1 MAPPPLPQELIDKI
15 IDQFSEIARSDE
27 NRLSNK
33 RVLAS
38 LSMVARAWRERS
50 QKHSFSTL
58 DFRKLSSITLTES
71 CSNELAP
78 VFSLTRDLNID
89 GDWEALFQYDPV
101 PAVLLCSFRN
111 LESLSL
117 ASWYLTGYSPEQLS
131 TCFGHLGETVTQLK
145 LEGEASSNSLIYV
158 TSMFPRLSVL
168 EITIEIHAPRG
179 GRNIPKEEL
188 PTTGSFQGYLSLWAL
203 SGEHNDFL
211 VFLSSTSPRFDTISI
226 DECAIH
232 GDRMVKL
239 LNSSAASLE
248 SLELFSGGD
257 ILRKFLD
264 Y

>member
-1 MAPPPLPQELIDKI
+1 
-15 IDQFSEIARSDE
+15 
-27 NRLSNK
+27 
-33 RVLAS
+33 
-38 LSMVARAWRERS
+38 MVARAWRERS
-50 QKHSFSTL
+50 QKHLFSTL

-111 LESLSL
+111 LEYLSL
-117 ASWYLTGYSPEQLS
+117 ASWYLTGFSPEQLS

-145 LEGEASSNSLIYV
+145 LEGEASSNTLIYV

-179 GRNIPKEEL
+179 GRNISKEEL
-188 PTTGSFQGYLSLWAL
+188 PTIGSFQGSLNLWGLSE
-203 SGEHNDFL
+203 EHENFL
-211 VFLSSTSPRFDTISI
+211 AFLSSTSPRFNTICIDYCSI
-226 DECAIH
+226 
-232 GDRMVKL
+232 GDGVGML

-248 SLELFSGGD
+248 SLELCEDYSFSEFQD
-257 ILRKFLD
+257 PLTHFL